1 MPIPQE
7 LFLFGG
13 VVLPEVAILNF
24 AALSQESEAHFVW
37 SPDLTATNLLQLN
50 INVRKR
56 KFFCFKESPELCF
69 AKFWLRA
76 CSSLHK
82 HSTPYPILPYL
93 PHHPSIVPN
102 MPRIA
107 FWRASKCKIIQEGG
121 NQFHSLLLTQHQNR
135 LTRNKFSQQALNL
148 FYYPQQKKII

>member
-50 INVRKR
+50 INVRTR
-56 KFFCFKESPELCF
+56 KFFVLGSHQSSALPSFGWEHVPLCINI
-69 AKFWLRA
+69 
-76 CSSLHK
+76 
-82 HSTPYPILPYL
+82 PPPILPYL
-93 PHHPSIVPN
+93 LHHPSIVPN

-148 FYYPQQKKII
+148 FYYPQQKKIT